1 MEATRSERA
10 VLTLPSDTQILITRR
25 FAAPPRLVYRAWTT
39 PELVKR
45 WWSGRRGRV
54 TIAAMDLRVGGSW
67 RYVMVTH
74 EGFEV
79 AFHGVYRE
87 IVPDERIV
95 STEIYEAMGGDGVVN
110 TVTFPADGGGTKL
123 ELLTQCASREERDM
137 IIDSGMEGGVQE
149 QMEILE
155 EIAGSLR

>member
-25 FAAPPRLVYRAWTT
+25 FAAPRHLIYRAWTT

-54 TIAAMDLRVGGSW
+54 TIAAIDLRVGGSW

-110 TVTFPADGGGTKL
+110 TVTFSADGGGTKL

-137 IIDSGMEGGVQE
+137 IMGSGMEGGVQE